1 MAIPHYVN
9 ENKSDIWS
17 IKPGWYAMDEDG
29 SLSSGPFSS
38 REECLNRA
46 LNQRTE
52 RPRQS
57 CVYGRGETIRTDIR
71 PAFKGGGSGGRP
83 RTALMRDECH
93 DRRHHWR
100 QQDSEA

>member
-9 ENKSDIWS
+9 ENKSDMWS
-17 IKPGWYAMDEDG
+17 IKPGMVRDG
-29 SLSSGPFSS
+29 RRRQSYLPGRFPAARNASIGALS
-38 REECLNRA
+38 
-46 LNQRTE
+46 QRTD

-57 CVYGRGETIRTDIR
+57 CVYGQGETIRTDIR
-71 PAFKGGGSGGRP
+71 PAFKGGGYGGRP

-100 QQDSEA
+100 QQS

>member
-38 REECLNRA
+38 REECLNRGTQPTDGA
-46 LNQRTE
+46 ISAKLRL
-52 RPRQS
+52 RPR
-57 CVYGRGETIRTDIR
+57 
-71 PAFKGGGSGGRP
+71 
-83 RTALMRDECH
+83 
-93 DRRHHWR
+93 
-100 QQDSEA
+100 

>member
-38 REECLNRA
+38 REECLKGHSGNERIDLGKVA
-46 LNQRTE
+46 STAKVKPFAPTSDPRSGQRVRGPTE
-52 RPRQS
+52 NCPHE
-57 CVYGRGETIRTDIR
+57 G
-71 PAFKGGGSGGRP
+71 
-83 RTALMRDECH
+83 
-93 DRRHHWR
+93 
-100 QQDSEA
+100 

>member
-38 REECLNRA
+38 REECLNRGHSTNGRNDLGKVVSA
-46 LNQRTE
+46 AEVKPSVPTSD
-52 RPRQS
+52 PRS
-57 CVYGRGETIRTDIR
+57 RAAGPG
-71 PAFKGGGSGGRP
+71 A
-83 RTALMRDECH
+83 
-93 DRRHHWR
+93 DRELP
-100 QQDSEA
+100 S